1 MRPFVGHDAFRG
13 VRGILQRVVFFVET
27 PLFHSD
33 QFSMDGDQR
42 IAVSIKF
49 LQRFA
54 FGWFDHQGAGNRP
67 THGGRVKSVIH
78 EALGH
83 ILDFDAGALLPLAEV
98 EDAFVGHSSAFA
110 LVEDGEMRIEAL
122 CHVVGVEDGDL
133 GRVLES
139 GGAHH
144 ADIHP

>member
-1 MRPFVGHDAFRG
+1 MRG
-13 VRGILQRVVFFVET
+13 VLQRVVFFVET
-27 PLFHSD
+27 TLFDGHE
-33 QFSMDGDQR
+33 FSMDGNHG
-42 IAVSIKF
+42 IAKAVEF

-54 FGWFDHQGAGNRP
+54 FGWFDHQRARNRP
-67 THGGRVKSVIH
+67 THGGRMKSVIH

-83 ILDFDAGALLPLAEV
+83 ILDFDAGALLPLSEV
-98 EDAFVGHSSAFA
+98 EDAFVGHSSAFT

-139 GGAHH
+139 GGPHH